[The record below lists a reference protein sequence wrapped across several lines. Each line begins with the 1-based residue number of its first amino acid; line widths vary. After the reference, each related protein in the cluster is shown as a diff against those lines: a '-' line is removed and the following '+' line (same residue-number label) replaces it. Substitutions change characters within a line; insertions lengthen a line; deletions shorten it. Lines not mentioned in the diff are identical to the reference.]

1 MNESSVHPTARTILI
16 CEDDENLRQL
26 IRVVIGDGYSF
37 LEADDG
43 AAAVELAREHRP
55 DLIILDLMLP
65 RLSGLEVLD
74 RLRHELPSGETHI
87 MVMSAWTHAE
97 NAALSAGADRFV
109 PKPFEA
115 EELAAVVV
123 EILGG
128 PDA

>member
-1 MNESSVHPTARTILI
+1 MQTGTAKTILI

-26 IRVVIGDGYSF
+26 IRVVIGDGYSYV
-37 LEADDG
+37 EADDG
-43 AAAVELAREHRP
+43 AAAVRLAREHRP

-74 RLRHELPSGETHI
+74 RLRNELPSGETHI

-123 EILGG
+123 EVLGEPG
-128 PDA
+128 A

>member
-1 MNESSVHPTARTILI
+1 VQTGTAKTILI
-16 CEDDENLRQL
+16 CEDDDNLRQL

-74 RLRHELPSGETHI
+74 RLRNELPADETHI

-97 NAALSAGADRFV
+97 SAALGAGADRFV

-115 EELAAVVV
+115 EELAAVVAEV
-123 EILGG
+123 LGE